1 MNSHK
6 RKLEFLEN
14 KIDKSFD
21 ELKRIF
27 QDLVVRIYQY
37 HEMNLEDVRER
48 LEYSYEEVIK
58 KDK

>member
-1 MNSHK
+1 MNSHR

-37 HEMNLEDVRER
+37 HQMNLEDVRER

>member
-1 MNSHK
+1 MNSHR

-48 LEYSYEEVIK
+48 VEYSYEEVIK

>member
-1 MNSHK
+1 MNSH
-6 RKLEFLEN
+6 REKLEFLEN

-37 HEMNLEDVRER
+37 HEVNLDDVKER
-48 LEYSYEEVIK
+48 LEESYEKVV
-58 KDK
+58 KDGE

>member
-1 MNSHK
+1 MNSHR

>member
-37 HEMNLEDVRER
+37 HQMNLEDVRER

>member
-1 MNSHK
+1 MNSHR

-27 QDLVVRIYQY
+27 QDLVVRICQY

>member
-1 MNSHK
+1 MNSHRK
-6 RKLEFLEN
+6 KLEFLEN

-37 HEMNLEDVRER
+37 HEVNLDDVKER
-48 LEYSYEEVIK
+48 LEESYEKVV
-58 KDK
+58 KDGE